1 MSGAREQGGLGP
13 QDPANHLPPILR
25 PPTNQSA
32 TGTSGSLAGAAAE
45 DEAEPESKKQ
55 QQMWGLMGFG
65 GLFVD
70 NFQRPVEKVEQ
81 PKHKPHDPHSK
92 GKVEWGAP
100 LRGDWCYPVAS
111 GTAAAGGDD
120 KGGKDHKKA
129 KAGAAAAAGLRA
141 KPRDLAAEAA
151 EKAAQ
156 ARAALPPPASAL
168 ALTVWLIAGSQAAGI
183 LDVTQAG
190 VRLLLQHKARLTPPQ
205 LARLAARMAQAGMF
219 QEIEGLVDSSVGS
232 GSHQGQAV
240 GFVAAALTG
249 GFRAWGRGVGVF
261 SGSLQCE
268 SHVSQNLLSGNGC
281 SCDQVCCNCCLEAPA
296 VFNSKSPGSSSIGA

>member
-1 MSGAREQGGLGP
+1 
-13 QDPANHLPPILR
+13 LR
-25 PPTNQSA
+25 PPAAQSEA
-32 TGTSGSLAGAAAE
+32 GTLGSLAGIAAAE
-45 DEAEPESKKQ
+45 EEAEPEGKKQ

-70 NFQRPVEKVEQ
+70 NFQRPEEKAET
-81 PKHKPHDPHSK
+81 KHKPHDPHMK

-100 LRGDWCYPVAS
+100 LRSDWSPL
-111 GTAAAGGDD
+111 AATGSTV
-120 KGGKDHKKA
+120 
-129 KAGAAAAAGLRA
+129 AAAAAATGDEEGGKDRKKGKSIVAAAAGSRA
-141 KPRDLAAEAA
+141 KPRDLAAEAV

-168 ALTVWLIAGSQAAGI
+168 ALTLRLISGSQAAGI

-190 VRLLLQHKARLTPPQ
+190 VGLLLQHKSRLTPPQ
-205 LARLAARMAQAGMF
+205 LARLAARMAEAGMI

-249 GFRAWGRGVGVF
+249 EAGVNIA
-261 SGSLQCE
+261 E
-268 SHVSQNLLSGNGC
+268 EN
-281 SCDQVCCNCCLEAPA
+281 
-296 VFNSKSPGSSSIGA
+296 

>member
-1 MSGAREQGGLGP
+1 L
-13 QDPANHLPPILR
+13 
-25 PPTNQSA
+25 
-32 TGTSGSLAGAAAE
+32 GSLAGAAAE
-45 DEAEPESKKQ
+45 DEAEPEGKKQ

-70 NFQRPVEKVEQ
+70 NFQRPKEKVEQ

-129 KAGAAAAAGLRA
+129 KAGAAAAAGVRA

-205 LARLAARMAQAGMF
+205 LARLAARMAEAGMF

-249 GFRAWGRGVGVF
+249 NLER
-261 SGSLQCE
+261 LQTALE
-268 SHVSQNLLSGNGC
+268 LSGTDPLAALQANTYRLPSALATERHWNEALQRS
-281 SCDQVCCNCCLEAPA
+281 SCQMAKHPTSSYA
-296 VFNSKSPGSSSIGA
+296 YFNVTRAGV